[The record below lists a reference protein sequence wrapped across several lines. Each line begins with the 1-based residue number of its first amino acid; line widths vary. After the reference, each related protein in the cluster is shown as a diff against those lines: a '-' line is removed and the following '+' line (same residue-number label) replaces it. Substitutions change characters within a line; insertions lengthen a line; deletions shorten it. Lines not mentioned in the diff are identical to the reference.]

1 MPQFAAAA
9 AAVEVPGPQHYLIWC
24 LIICKETS
32 LTRERCPGPIRRNS
46 SVQRHSVNLGTLGLR
61 ERECKNLNLNGN
73 WGLHPREKA
82 QQQLAAFS
90 ESSRKCRADGPACFG
105 EERSVVHLCSGVN
118 TRGVQGETSPCIQ
131 GSASQARNHA
141 ALLVSTWARKDALRL
156 GKGHRPALCSHKI
169 KHILL
174 QRPGAGRN

>member
-46 SVQRHSVNLGTLGLR
+46 SVQRHSVNLGTLRFLHSFS
-61 ERECKNLNLNGN
+61 LSSNLNGN

-90 ESSRKCRADGPACFG
+90 ESSGKCRTDGPACFR

-118 TRGVQGETSPCIQ
+118 TRGVQGETSPCIE
-131 GSASQARNHA
+131 GSASQA
-141 ALLVSTWARKDALRL
+141 
-156 GKGHRPALCSHKI
+156 GSH
-169 KHILL
+169 LSN
-174 QRPGAGRN
+174 PG